1 MQRRALVVDDDAA
14 VCEFVRGI
22 LGATGVEVLT
32 LTNSAEAVEH
42 LQREKFAVALFD
54 LRMPPPDGTEL
65 TRIARGPGINQMTP
79 IILVSD
85 DQHVS
90 AVSEGFSAGAS
101 FFLYKP
107 IDKSRLLHLIGAT
120 QGAIEQEKRRFRR
133 VELRSRVRLGYE
145 QQEWVGETVDVSL
158 NGMLVTGPGSVA
170 AGTTVKVNLHL
181 APDMKPIVGSGS
193 VMRVLSANR
202 MGIQLN
208 QLTMAESGRLQ
219 EFLLPLILQEGQR
232 ELRASVPQL
241 A

>member
-14 VCEFVRGI
+14 VCEFIRGV

-32 LTNSAEAVEH
+32 LTNSAEAVAHME
-42 LQREKFAVALFD
+42 REKFAVALFD
-54 LRMPPPDGTEL
+54 LRMPSPDGAEL
-65 TRIARGPGINQMTP
+65 TRISRAPGINQMTP

-85 DQHVS
+85 DQNLS

-133 VELRSRVRLGYE
+133 VELRSRVQLGFE
-145 QQEWVGETVDVSL
+145 HQEWEFETVDISL
-158 NGMLVTGPGSVA
+158 NGMLVAGPGSVP
-170 AGTTVKVNLHL
+170 AGTTVRVNLHL
-181 APDMKPIVGSGS
+181 APDMKPIVGLGS
-193 VMRVLSANR
+193 VARVLGANQ

-219 EFLLPLILQEGQR
+219 DFLLPLILQDGQR
-232 ELRASVPQL
+232 ELHAGVTQIS
-241 A
+241 